1 MSSSRLLI
9 SLMLVGAVAGTQL
22 FANIYSTSTDCS
34 DSSAMYSLEAAQDVC
49 SCYALSAGSCFG
61 YQKIALSGSDY
72 TWSFYTDSACTSGT
86 SPTGATAG
94 TCQTLGTFQA
104 YGISVTTSAA
114 SGSLATLTC
123 SATDCTASSNSAGTV
138 TFGLVS
144 LLSLVVAWANF

>member
-1 MSSSRLLI
+1 MSASRLLI

-22 FANIYSTSTDCS
+22 FANIYSNSVDCS

-49 SCYALSAGSCFG
+49 SCYTFASGSCIG
-61 YQKIALSGSDY
+61 YQKIALSGSTY
-72 TWSFYTDSACTSGT
+72 TWSFFTDSACS
-86 SPTGATAG
+86 TGVASAGAVAG
-94 TCQTLGTFQA
+94 TCQTLSSLPL
-104 YGISVTTSAA
+104 YGITVTTSAA

-123 SATDCTASSNSAGTV
+123 TASDCSASTNSAGTA

>member
-22 FANIYSTSTDCS
+22 FANIYSTSNDCS

-49 SCYALSAGSCFG
+49 SCYNFATGSCIG
-61 YQKIALSGSDY
+61 YQKIAVSGSDY
-72 TWSFYTDSACTSGT
+72 TWSFYTDSACTTGT
-86 SPTGATAG
+86 TSTGAVAG
-94 TCQTLGTFQA
+94 TCQTLSSLT
-104 YGISVTTSAA
+104 YGITVTTSAA